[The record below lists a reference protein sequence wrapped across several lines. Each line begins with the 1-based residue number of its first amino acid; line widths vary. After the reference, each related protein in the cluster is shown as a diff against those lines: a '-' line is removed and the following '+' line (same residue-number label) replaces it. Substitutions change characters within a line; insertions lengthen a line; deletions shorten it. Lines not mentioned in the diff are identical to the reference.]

1 MRHFQMCLIIL
12 AIAMVFLFMVQNL
25 TSVTTALL
33 GWSLTLPLSLLTV
46 GAYLDLFGLD
56 RWRGMVTSAAFD
68 PRGFLRPFLS
78 GSTVGP

>member
-12 AIAMVFLFMVQNL
+12 AIAMVLLFMVQNL

-46 GAYLDLFGLD
+46 GAYLDLFGLLT
-56 RWRGMVTSAAFD
+56 GGAAWSL
-68 PRGFLRPFLS
+68 LRRS
-78 GSTVGP
+78 IQGVSYDHS